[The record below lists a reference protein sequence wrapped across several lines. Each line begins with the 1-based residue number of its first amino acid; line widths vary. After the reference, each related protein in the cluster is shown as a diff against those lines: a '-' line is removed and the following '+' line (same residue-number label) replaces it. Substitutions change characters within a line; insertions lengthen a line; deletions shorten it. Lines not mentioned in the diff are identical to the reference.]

1 MTDFAPIKLRM
12 LEEKFLRLCLLAR
25 LVDSATTTTTQHSA
39 RFESQIVVTRLSITC
54 GCDDVP
60 LKDGE
65 VCARLKPFGNNDGA
79 GDRSFQRWT
88 GFMGDSANGVY

>member
-1 MTDFAPIKLRM
+1 M
-12 LEEKFLRLCLLAR
+12 LEQKFLRLCLLAR
-25 LVDSATTTTTQHSA
+25 LSDSPSTTDQHTA

-65 VCARLKPFGNNDGA
+65 VCARLKPFGVNDVA
-79 GDRSFQRWT
+79 GDRRFQRWT